1 MSITVRANAMAVGN
15 LFSSMNAGLF
25 QNSSNGMF
33 SGASLMG
40 GFSYSDYASIRNG
53 SYHKLLNSYYSLDKT
68 DSDSKTSSVAGQD
81 HKYWSL
87 KEANE
92 NKKKINYWDYKT
104 MSTSKDET
112 SKIATLESDAEKL
125 SDATDAL
132 LAQGSKS
139 LFKTTTTTDK
149 DGNKTTKY
157 NTDAIYKAVS
167 NYVTQ
172 YNNLLKSAGESKVTA
187 INAATASMKS
197 YTDTNA
203 ASLAEIGISIDG
215 EDKSLSIDETTFKN
229 ADMDK
234 VKSLFQGSGSY
245 AYKVSTKAS
254 AIDYHAQ
261 YEAKKANT
269 YNGVGNYSYNYTSGS
284 IWNSA
289 I

>member
-1 MSITVRANAMAVGN
+1 MSITVRANAAMVGG
-15 LFSSMNAGLF
+15 LFSSMNTGLF
-25 QNSSNGMF
+25 GNSS
-33 SGASLMG
+33 GAGFMG
-40 GFSYSDYASIRNG
+40 GFNFSDYASIRNG
-53 SYHKLLNSYYSLDKT
+53 SYHKLLDSYYSLDR
-68 DSDSKTSSVAGQD
+68 DGSDSKTSSVAGQD

-92 NKKKINYWDYKT
+92 NKKKYNYWDYKT
-104 MSTSKDET
+104 MSTSKEET

-125 SDATDAL
+125 SDAADTL
-132 LAQGSKS
+132 LAKGTKS

-172 YNNLLKSAGESKVTA
+172 YNSLIKSAGDSKVVA
-187 INAATASMKS
+187 ISSAAASIKGYS
-197 YTDTNA
+197 SSNA
-203 ASLAEIGISIDG
+203 ASLSDIGISIND
-215 EDKSLSIDETTFKN
+215 EDKTLALDEIKFKN
-229 ADMDK
+229 ADMEK

-245 AYKVSTKAS
+245 AYKVSAKAS

-261 YEAKKANT
+261 CEAKKANT
-269 YNGVGNYSYNYTSGS
+269 YNVFGNYSNNFTSGS
-284 IWNSA
+284 MWNSV